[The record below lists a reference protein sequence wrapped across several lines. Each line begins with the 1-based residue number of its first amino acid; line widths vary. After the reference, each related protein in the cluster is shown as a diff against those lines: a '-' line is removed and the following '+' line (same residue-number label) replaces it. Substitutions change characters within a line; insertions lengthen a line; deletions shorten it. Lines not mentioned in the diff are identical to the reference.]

1 MELFIKPVEFEKTA
15 YLRVSENPT
24 EWTRDIME
32 NFYNEFPFFINYPV
46 RVEFKQRDEQKGYAV
61 GVIHVEHANGIV
73 VPIIIQN
80 RELFPFDVCILNGQT
95 LPLTNYT
102 INAYIAAKTP
112 FMSTVKRETGDITTM
127 LFNSGGMGYMREMP
141 TETYKTAEISLLDK
155 VLPNTSEDERKT
167 VLNQIAD
174 ERVAEGFKIN
184 GNTGIVMK
192 IAACTS
198 SPTEMEK
205 TASIVEKL
213 LNKDIWYIYK
223 EGEFNYHGLFGNHS
237 VNDTFECDL
246 NAEEVAAFKGNLV
259 KTAVEEKEKTDG
271 ETPIA
276 TLSVVGADHDLAVME
291 DGRYVKVPKGVLKH
305 VPNKAKLGDP
315 VKEHVGAMKLG
326 EAGFTQPFYVD
337 SVVTVNGITYVDG
350 SSSLQ
355 KFAFAITDDPYV
367 CSTEDGYFYV
377 NHNSFVKLGKEETA
391 KSNVGKKGYQVKKTS
406 GGYISDIFGSNPI
419 DEHQAAWS
427 LVQHGATTDDITNL
441 GAMKEGDIA
450 FIQGEALNP
459 STTINKIAAEY
470 DALVKEECDTIK
482 SLCKNF
488 IKEASIIPDNPTVDK
503 VLALNFVNKDTLGS
517 FIQSVP
523 LLENAAFTIADLL
536 VKARLGVQLIDESA
550 LRKVMYGLLEII
562 EVLKGAKGVKK

>member
-141 TETYKTAEISLLDK
+141 TETYKTAEVSLLDK

-174 ERVAEGFKIN
+174 ERVAEGFKTN
-184 GNTGIVMK
+184 NNTDIVMK
-192 IAACTS
+192 IAACTAEL
-198 SPTEMEK
+198 PQIEK
-205 TASIVEKL
+205 TAGIVEKL

-237 VNDTFECDL
+237 VADTFECDL
-246 NAEEVAAFKGNLV
+246 NAEQIAAFKGKLV
-259 KTAVEEKEKTDG
+259 KTAVEEKKATDG

-276 TLSVVGADHDLAVME
+276 TLSIVGADHDLAVME

-315 VKEHVGAMKLG
+315 IKEHIGAMKLG
-326 EAGFTQPFYVD
+326 EQDIHNHSMLTVL
-337 SVVTVNGITYVDG
+337 SLVNGITYVTG
-350 SSSLQ
+350 
-355 KFAFAITDDPYV
+355 
-367 CSTEDGYFYV
+367 
-377 NHNSFVKLGKEETA
+377 
-391 KSNVGKKGYQVKKTS
+391 
-406 GGYISDIFGSNPI
+406 
-419 DEHQAAWS
+419 
-427 LVQHGATTDDITNL
+427 
-441 GAMKEGDIA
+441 
-450 FIQGEALNP
+450 
-459 STTINKIAAEY
+459 
-470 DALVKEECDTIK
+470 
-482 SLCKNF
+482 
-488 IKEASIIPDNPTVDK
+488 
-503 VLALNFVNKDTLGS
+503 
-517 FIQSVP
+517 
-523 LLENAAFTIADLL
+523 
-536 VKARLGVQLIDESA
+536 
-550 LRKVMYGLLEII
+550 
-562 EVLKGAKGVKK
+562 

>member
-61 GVIHVEHANGIV
+61 GVIHVEHSNGIV

-102 INAYIAAKTP
+102 INAYIASKTP

-141 TETYKTAEISLLDK
+141 TETYKTAEASLLDK
-155 VLPNTSEDERKT
+155 VLPNTSEEERKV
-167 VLNQIAD
+167 VLEQIAD
-174 ERVAEGFKIN
+174 ERVTEGFKVN
-184 GNTGIVMK
+184 GNTDIVLK
-192 IAACTS
+192 IAACTAN
-198 SPTEMEK
+198 PPAIEK

-223 EGEFNYHGLFGNHS
+223 ESEFNYHGLFGNHS
-237 VNDTFECDL
+237 VADTFECDL
-246 NAEEVAAFKGNLV
+246 NADQVAAFKGKLI
-259 KTAVEEKEKTDG
+259 KTAVVEDKEKSEG
-271 ETPIA
+271 ETPLA

-291 DGRYVKVPKGVLKH
+291 DGRYIKIPKGVLKH

-315 VKEHVGAMKLG
+315 VKEHVGAMKVG
-326 EAGFTQPFYVD
+326 EAFTQPFHVD
-337 SVVTVNGITYVDG
+337 SVVTINGIKYVNG

-355 KFAFAITDDPYV
+355 KYAFAITEDDYTGV
-367 CSTEDGYFYV
+367 EDGGTYV
-377 NHNSFVKLGKEETA
+377 KPNSFIKLGKEESA
-391 KSNVGKKGYQVKKTS
+391 VPNVGKKGYQVKKTS

-427 LVQHGATTDDITNL
+427 LIQHGATTDDITNL

-470 DALVKEECDTIK
+470 DALTKEECDAIK
-482 SLCKNF
+482 GLCKNF

-503 VLALNFVNKDTLGS
+503 VLSLNFVNKDTLGS

-536 VKARLGVQLIDESA
+536 VKARLGVQLIDEAA

-562 EVLKGAKGVKK
+562 EVLKGAKGLKK